1 MDKKIIIQ
9 SRKAPKAIGTYSQGI
24 ICDNLIFTS
33 GQIPIDPRTNE
44 VVSDIF
50 EKQVE
55 QVLYNLEQILI
66 EAGSSKDK
74 IIKLTVYLTDLSNFN
89 KVNDVFLSFFID
101 NFPARSLVEVSAL
114 PKNVNIEIEA
124 ICLK

>member
-1 MDKKIIIQ
+1 VDKKIIIQ

>member
-101 NFPARSLVEVSAL
+101 NFPTRSLVEVSAL